1 LGVYDLYM
9 PTTDPV
15 TVYLDMNHWYALGA
29 ARVGRPGQPEHVE
42 IFERLQE
49 LVAQGRLIC
58 PLSAVHYMELTE
70 NPRAVLRQ
78 EAASAMILLSTF
90 STLPSIDLIVQEEL
104 EQELHRLVGKPD
116 NPMFVPK
123 LGWGAGFAFG
133 QPMAVE
139 PSAELVAKL
148 GDSVEE
154 ATLEANY
161 IMEKSILESADA
173 TRNKIPGYNPNS
185 ARDVAH
191 KQLATLKEYIAAM
204 RDDSDFSKRPV
215 DAIYAWQ
222 LSVEILD
229 QYTRA
234 LMKAGY
240 IGAASPFRSKEEMTD
255 FVDHLPS
262 RRVAAR
268 MYVQYVKNHSVNW
281 KINDL
286 RDVAALSLAIPYCDM
301 VVTDRKAWNAA
312 NEAKLGE
319 EFGTTICA
327 TLKDLVANLRL

>member
-1 LGVYDLYM
+1 M

-70 NPRAVLRQ
+70 NPRAGLRQ
-78 EAASAMILLSTF
+78 EAASAMILLSAL
-90 STLPSIDLIVQEEL
+90 STLPSIGLVVEEEL
-104 EQELHRLVGKPD
+104 ERELHRRFGKPQD
-116 NPMFVPK
+116 PMVVPK
-123 LGWGAGFAFG
+123 LGWGVGFAFG
-133 QPMAVE
+133 QPMSVE
-139 PSAELVAKL
+139 PSAELIARL
-148 GDSVEE
+148 GGCVEQ

-161 IMEKSILESADA
+161 LMEKSILESADA
-173 TRNKIPGYNPNS
+173 MRDEIPGYNPNS
-185 ARDVAH
+185 ARDVAR
-191 KQLATLKEYIAAM
+191 KQLATLKGYIAAM
-204 RDDSDFSKRPV
+204 RADPDFSKRPV

-222 LSVEILD
+222 LRSEILD

-234 LMKAGY
+234 LMRAGY
-240 IGAASPFRSKEEMTD
+240 VGAASPFKSKEELTD

-268 MYVQYVKNHSVNW
+268 MYVQYVKNHAVEW
-281 KINDL
+281 KVNDL

-301 VVTDRKAWNAA
+301 VVTNRKAWNAA

-319 EFGTTICA
+319 VFGTRILA
-327 TLKDLVANLRL
+327 TLKDLAVYLNL